1 MSSGLGLLGAYI
13 SDSSTS
19 GSDSD
24 NESEQINDNQSKK
37 ATLKNPFNNEEA
49 KILPR
54 PSFMVKPEE
63 KISGSKPVENSVFK
77 NPFRVAE
84 DEKRAILEKHVEMT
98 TKQED
103 LRKIDGKKICWNFRT
118 KGRCR
123 FGNKCTFAHDSDV
136 KVQAGTNVAPGT
148 SRGQEDEVKAMAE
161 AAGAIV
167 ESNKRPRKRP
177 GLSDGL
183 VPGKKAMKFHQ
194 KVYNQ

>member
-13 SDSSTS
+13 SDSSGS
-19 GSDSD
+19 DSDSD
-24 NESEQINDNQSKK
+24 NESSDQNNESNSKK
-37 ATLKNPFNNEEA
+37 ATLRNPFNNEAA

-54 PSFMVKPEE
+54 PSFMVEPEE

-136 KVQAGTNVAPGT
+136 KVQGTNVTPGT
-148 SRGQEDEVKAMAE
+148 SRGLEDEGKAMAE

-167 ESNKRPRKRP
+167 ESNKRQRKRP